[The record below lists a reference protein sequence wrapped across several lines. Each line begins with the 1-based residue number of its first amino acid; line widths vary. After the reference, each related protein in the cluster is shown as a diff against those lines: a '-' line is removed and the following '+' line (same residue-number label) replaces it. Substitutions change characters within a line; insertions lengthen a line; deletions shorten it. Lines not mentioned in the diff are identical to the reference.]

1 MWTTNKIMASTEE
14 IKALRARTGIS
25 VMQCKK
31 ALEEAGGDMDKAAA
45 LLTKKSG
52 EIASKKA
59 GRTLGS
65 GVISSYI
72 HGNGSVGVLLE
83 LACETDF
90 VAKNEDFKSLAHD
103 IAMHIAAMNPVYVTK
118 EEVNEEAKAKAK
130 ELFEKEVADSDKS
143 SDIKEKMMEGK
154 ISAYF
159 NERVL
164 LDQKFIKDPDLT
176 IGDLVTKAVQKF
188 GERTEIV
195 RFEKFEVGSE

>member
-1 MWTTNKIMASTEE
+1 MATTEE
-14 IKALRARTGIS
+14 IKELRAKTGIS
-25 VMQCKK
+25 VMQCKN
-31 ALEEAGGDMDKAAA
+31 ALDEAKGDMDKAIA

-52 EIASKKA
+52 AIAAKKA

-103 IAMHIAAMNPVYVTK
+103 IAMHIAAMNPVYVSKDEVTK
-118 EEVNEEAKAKAK
+118 EEEAKAK
-130 ELFEKEVADSDKS
+130 ELFVKEVAGSDKS
-143 SDIKEKMMEGK
+143 DEIKEKMMEGK
-154 ISAYF
+154 LVAYF
-159 NERVL
+159 NDRVL

-176 IGDLVTKAVQKF
+176 IADLVTKAVQKF

-195 RFEKFEVGSE
+195 RFEKFEVGGE